1 MLHVYNSM
9 NNQKE
14 PFQPLEEGKVKMYVC
29 GMTVYDYCHLGH
41 ARAMVVFDMVS
52 RYLRY
57 AGYDVKYVR
66 NITDIDDKII
76 NRANENGEDFL
87 ALTERFIEA
96 MYEDA
101 DALGV
106 LRPDAEPKATESIGL
121 IVDMIQRLI
130 DKGAAYQA
138 SNGDVYSRVD
148 SFCCYGKLSGKNI
161 DDLRAGERIAVDDVK
176 ESPYDFV
183 LWKSAKPGEPQ
194 WESPWGAGRPGW
206 HIECSA
212 MAFDELG
219 ESFDIHGG
227 GLDLQFPHHENEIA
241 MSEAVTGKTFA
252 KYWLHNGH
260 VRVDQEKM
268 SKSLGN
274 FFTIREIL
282 KKYKAE
288 EVRFFLLTSG
298 YRSPLNYTEENL
310 QQAKQSLLKLYT
322 ALRGADATQMP
333 EQSEYKDRF
342 IAAMDDD
349 FNTPAAIAV
358 LHELAVEVNK
368 AKESAAENLGELT
381 ATLLEL
387 GGVLGLLEHDVDEY
401 FQGDAGDAE
410 GGLSAADIDA
420 LVAQRNQARADK
432 NWGEADRIRDDLK
445 EQGIVIEDGAGGTS
459 WRRE

>member
-1 MLHVYNSM
+1 MLHVYNSLTKK
-9 NNQKE
+9 KE

-29 GMTVYDYCHLGH
+29 GMTVYDFCHLGH
-41 ARAMVVFDMVS
+41 ARAMVVFDMVA

-57 AGYDVKYVR
+57 RDYEVKYVR

-76 NRANENGEDFL
+76 NRANENSEDFL

-106 LRPDAEPKATESIGL
+106 QRPDAEPKATESIPL
-121 IVDMIQRLI
+121 IIDMIERLI
-130 DKGAAYQA
+130 AKGAAYQA
-138 SNGDVYSRVD
+138 ENGDVYSRVE
-148 SFCCYGKLSGKNI
+148 SFTSYGKLSGKNI
-161 DDLRAGERIAVDDVK
+161 EDLRVGERIAVGDVK

-183 LWKSAKPGEPQ
+183 LWKMAKPGEPS

-241 MSEAVTGKTFA
+241 MSETVTEKPFA
-252 KYWLHNGH
+252 KYWMHNGH

-322 ALRGADATQMP
+322 ALRGIEIGKAP
-333 EQSEYKDRF
+333 EQSAYKDRF

-349 FNTPAAIAV
+349 YNTPAAIAV
-358 LHELAVEVNK
+358 LHELSVEVNK
-368 AKESAAENLGELT
+368 ARDAGGDSLGEL
-381 ATLLEL
+381 AAILVEL
-387 GGVLGLLEHDVDEY
+387 GNVLGLLEHNVDEF
-401 FQGDAGDAE
+401 FQGDADGLAAAE
-410 GGLSAADIDA
+410 IDA

-432 NWGEADRIRDDLK
+432 NWAEADRVRDELK
-445 EQGIVIEDGAGGTS
+445 DQGIVIEDGAGGTS

>member
-1 MLHVYNSM
+1 MLHVYNSLTK
-9 NNQKE
+9 QKE
-14 PFQPLEEGKVKMYVC
+14 PFLPLEEGKVNMYVC

-57 AGYDVKYVR
+57 RDYEVKYVR

-76 NRANENGEDFL
+76 KRANENNEDFL
-87 ALTERFIEA
+87 ALTERFIDA

-106 LRPDAEPKATESIGL
+106 LRPDAEPKATESIPL
-121 IVDMIQRLI
+121 IIDMIQRLI

-148 SFCCYGKLSGKNI
+148 SFTSYGKLSGKNTE
-161 DDLRAGERIAVDDVK
+161 DLRAGERIAVDDVK

-183 LWKSAKPGEPQ
+183 LWKMAKPGEPQ
-194 WESPWGAGRPGW
+194 WDSPWGAGRPGW

-241 MSEAVTGKTFA
+241 MSETVTGKPFA

-274 FFTIREIL
+274 FFTIRDIL

-288 EVRFFLLTSG
+288 EIRFFLLTSG
-298 YRSPLNYTEENL
+298 YRSPLNYTEDNL

-322 ALRGADATQMP
+322 ALRGVEQGVAP
-333 EQSEYKDRF
+333 EQSDYKDRL
-342 IAAMDDD
+342 ISSMDDD
-349 FNTPAAIAV
+349 FNTPGAIAV

-368 AKESAAENLGELT
+368 AKEAGADNLGELA
-381 ATLLEL
+381 ATLVEL
-387 GGVLGLLEHDVDEY
+387 GNVLGLLEHDVDEY
-401 FQGDAGDAE
+401 FQGDAGESED
-410 GGLSAADIDA
+410 GLSAEDIDA

-432 NWGEADRIRDDLK
+432 NWGEADRIRDELK